1 MDRFTKDD
9 GLLLAT
15 IEDKRRQCEER
26 CMMTHTGF
34 LDMRQAAEAASALR
48 GADGA
53 FLWGGYDDAERRI
66 CVFLPEY
73 MTAEDAKGGGDC
85 PLRVLRVTLPKNG
98 GGKLSH
104 RDYLGALLAL
114 GVDRSVAGDIL
125 VRDDVADIVVLEGMA
140 DYLQRN
146 YSGAGR
152 TVFAKT
158 EILPIEDL
166 NQGSQETFEKRD
178 TVASLRLDGLVAS
191 AFNLSRGKAQEAI
204 RQGLVSVNSFPAEKP
219 DMPVAEGSKLVL
231 RGMGKAI
238 LGTVGGTTRKDRI
251 AIVWIKFK

>member
-1 MDRFTKDD
+1 MNVKSD
-9 GLLLAT
+9 GLLLAA
-15 IEDKRRQCEER
+15 IEDKRIQCEER
-26 CMMTHTGF
+26 GMMTHTGF
-34 LDMRQAAEAASALR
+34 LDMRQAAEAAGALR
-48 GADGA
+48 GAAGA
-53 FLWGGYDDAERRI
+53 LLWGGYGDAERRI

-73 MTAEDAKGGGDC
+73 MTEKDARGGDDC

-98 GGKLSH
+98 GGRLSH

-125 VRDDVADIVVLEGMA
+125 VREDGADIIVLESMA

-158 EILPIEDL
+158 EILPIEQLDP
-166 NQGSQETFEKRD
+166 GTHETFEKRD

-204 RQGLVSVNSFPAEKP
+204 RQGLVAVDSFPAEKA
-219 DMPVAEGSKLVL
+219 DMTVAEGSRLVL

-238 LGTVGGTTRKDRI
+238 LTTVGGTTRKDRI
-251 AIVWIKFK
+251 TIIWTKYK